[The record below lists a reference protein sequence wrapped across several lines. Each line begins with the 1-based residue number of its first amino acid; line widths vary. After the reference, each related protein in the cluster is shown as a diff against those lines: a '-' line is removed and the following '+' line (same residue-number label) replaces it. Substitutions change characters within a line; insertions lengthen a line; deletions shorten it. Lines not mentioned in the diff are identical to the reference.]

1 MTDSICKSI
10 YIQSGFLGVISVLNN
25 LPSRLQDE
33 IMEDISLN
41 MIEWEN
47 KMTIEE
53 KNELRKDISSQA
65 EFIASKDKLIIDE
78 YKEGINPLLKNI
90 ERLEKDRILLLEHII
105 QFPSIL
111 PENDI
116 ESITDIDLAIDEN
129 KNRIQSIEER
139 IKELLNKEDKK
150 ESRKK
155 DSLFVL

>member
-25 LPSRLQDE
+25 LPSRLREE

-41 MIEWEN
+41 MIEWEH
-47 KMTIEE
+47 KMTLEE
-53 KNELRKDISSQA
+53 RNELQKDISSQA
-65 EFIASKDKLIIDE
+65 EFISSKDKLIIDE

-90 ERLEKDRILLLEHII
+90 ERLEQSRINLINHIEK
-105 QFPSIL
+105 FPSIL

-116 ESITDIDLAIDEN
+116 ESIADIDIAIEEN

-139 IKELLNKEDKK
+139 IKKLLNKEDKK
-150 ESRKK
+150 EIRKK